1 MSYRNYKHVV
11 ECAGVA
17 LVNDGRIFLIR
28 PFYNY
33 RPQSYAIPKGHL
45 EDGESSQECA
55 KREFFEETGISLE
68 GKKLEFLTYV
78 YTKISV
84 NSVKRVVVYKAE
96 GNGNEKFR
104 GANLT
109 KSGAPENIY
118 GEYIAYEA
126 AKDVIAGYQIP
137 IITKLMENEVSSF
150 DKFYTR
156 KLGF

>member
-1 MSYRNYKHVV
+1 MNYRNYKNVV

-33 RPQSYAIPKGHL
+33 RPQSYAIPKGHI
-45 EDGESSQECA
+45 ESGESPQECA
-55 KREFFEETGISLE
+55 KREFAEETGISLD
-68 GKKLEFLTYV
+68 GKRLEFLTYV
-78 YTKISV
+78 YTKINT
-84 NSVKRVVVYKAE
+84 NSVKRVIVYRADGDGRE
-96 GNGNEKFR
+96 TFR

-126 AKDVIAGYQIP
+126 ARDVIAGYQIP
-137 IITKLMENEVSSF
+137 IVSKLMESEVSSF
-150 DKFYTR
+150 DRFYTR